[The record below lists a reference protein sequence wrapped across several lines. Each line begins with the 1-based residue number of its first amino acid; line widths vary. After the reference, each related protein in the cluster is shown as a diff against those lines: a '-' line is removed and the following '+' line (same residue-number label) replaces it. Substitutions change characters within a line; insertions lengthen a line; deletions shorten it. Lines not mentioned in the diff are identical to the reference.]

1 MKKNMNKSTVVHKNS
16 SYHRAA
22 DVPEVIDMDS
32 LSYYDDD
39 GLERRHNQLQSERE
53 KALSGGH
60 EPTPWEI
67 EICYVQREM
76 KIRTSR
82 RAAHEKYLRT
92 NPDVYQDGY
101 AQFD

>member
-53 KALSGGH
+53 KPLAEATSLLRGRLKSAMF
-60 EPTPWEI
+60 
-67 EICYVQREM
+67 RE
-76 KIRTSR
+76 R
-82 RAAHEKYLRT
+82 
-92 NPDVYQDGY
+92 
-101 AQFD
+101 